1 MEPEATKKLRHSQ
14 KYPLMNKRF
23 TKNDAGFTCQHC
35 GRYVP
40 PLLSSSRDHC
50 TTCLYSLHVDI
61 NPGDRANTCH
71 GLLVPIGITLNSK
84 KGTII
89 HYHCDTCGA
98 YHNNKAAPDD
108 DFDAII
114 ELSRNP
120 LQYLY
125 NVKSNDD

>member
-1 MEPEATKKLRHSQ
+1 MKTETVS
-14 KYPLMNKRF
+14 KRF

-35 GRYVP
+35 GHYVP

-50 TTCLYSLHVDI
+50 TACLYSLHVDI

-71 GLLVPIGITLNSK
+71 GLLVPVGITLNSK
-84 KGTII
+84 KGTVI

-108 DFDAII
+108 DFDTIL

-120 LQYLY
+120 RKNLY
-125 NVKSNDD
+125 SNQTEN